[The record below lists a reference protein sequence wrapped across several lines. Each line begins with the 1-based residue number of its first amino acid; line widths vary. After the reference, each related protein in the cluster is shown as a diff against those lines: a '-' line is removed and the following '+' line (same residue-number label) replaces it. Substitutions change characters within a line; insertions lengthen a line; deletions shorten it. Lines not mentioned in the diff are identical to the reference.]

1 MVPEFFEQRALPLKS
16 NRAFTWSPKADSSTC
31 ELVPVCDLE
40 MINELTFETSFLSK
54 RLLPCSTQ
62 PQWVTPVNGKWITP
76 ATASPSTAF

>member
-40 MINELTFETSFLSK
+40 MINELTFETSFLSR

-62 PQWVTPVNGKWITP
+62 PQWVTPVKGKWITP